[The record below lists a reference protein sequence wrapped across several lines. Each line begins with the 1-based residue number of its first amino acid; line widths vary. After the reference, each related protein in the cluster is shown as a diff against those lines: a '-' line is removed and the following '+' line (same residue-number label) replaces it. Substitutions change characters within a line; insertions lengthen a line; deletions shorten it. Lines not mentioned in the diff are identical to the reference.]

1 LPTAAAAP
9 AAYAPP
15 ATYAPAAAPVG
26 AAAPGSNGWQPQ
38 RGIAGRW
45 ERRGDV
51 LVIYGA

>member
-15 ATYAPAAAPVG
+15 APYAPAAPAG
-26 AAAPGSNGWQPQ
+26 ASAPGSNGWQPQ